1 MAKPL
6 AYIQHRIS
14 DGPCNRQLLLRS
26 WSRDTRDLSLLL
38 YTAFESEASVSHPPL
53 MLERHGTVLSHPCG
67 GEGQEE
73 LFGTQNA
80 ATWYLKEN
88 DSTTAVNS
96 DPTFR
101 RFSTSILNISC
112 FSAVKILKEPWKR
125 GLQCVSGQ

>member
-1 MAKPL
+1 
-6 AYIQHRIS
+6 
-14 DGPCNRQLLLRS
+14 
-26 WSRDTRDLSLLL
+26 
-38 YTAFESEASVSHPPL
+38 
-53 MLERHGTVLSHPCG
+53 MLERHGTVLSHPRG

-96 DPTFR
+96 DPMFR
-101 RFSTSILNISC
+101 RFSTSILNIRH
-112 FSAVKILKEPWKR
+112 FSALKILKELWKQ

>member
-14 DGPCNRQLLLRS
+14 DGPRNRQLLLRS
-26 WSRDTRDLSLLL
+26 WSRDTEDLSLLL

-53 MLERHGTVLSHPCG
+53 MLERHGTVVSHPRG
-67 GEGQEE
+67 GE
-73 LFGTQNA
+73 LCGTQNA

-112 FSAVKILKEPWKR
+112 FSALKTLKELWKQ